1 MKYCKTCHI
10 HYDTP
15 LETCMF
21 CNAELE
27 DNQQDVLSYKFAEV
41 KKRSAS
47 RFFYR
52 LFIFLNIVSIIVS
65 LYLDYADGLPLE
77 WSLIV
82 GITNIYAVSMFI
94 MLIIPT
100 LWTSKLTKGIILTT
114 GSLILIGLAINDY
127 SWALDIVFPF
137 AVLTN
142 TFLITI
148 LILVNKKKWFDY
160 FSSLIVISII
170 GLLPGLFNVLGFT
183 TIQWPSL
190 ICFAYSAFTIIGI
203 IALPSKTM
211 RDEFKRRFH
220 I

>member
-1 MKYCKTCHI
+1 MSPLIQTIRRSMMKYCKTCHI

-21 CNAELE
+21 CNGELE
-27 DNQQDVLSYKFAEV
+27 DNHQDVLSYKFAEV

-52 LFIFLNIVSIIVS
+52 LFIFLNIISIIVS

-100 LWTSKLTKGIILTT
+100 LWTSKLTKSIILTT
-114 GSLILIGLAINDY
+114 GSLI
-127 SWALDIVFPF
+127 
-137 AVLTN
+137 
-142 TFLITI
+142 
-148 LILVNKKKWFDY
+148 
-160 FSSLIVISII
+160 
-170 GLLPGLFNVLGFT
+170 
-183 TIQWPSL
+183 
-190 ICFAYSAFTIIGI
+190 
-203 IALPSKTM
+203 
-211 RDEFKRRFH
+211 
-220 I
+220 